1 MKMPITA
8 RDRTLY
14 AQELVRTP
22 CPTPPRPHT
31 HLTPRQICALCA
43 LRTLEV
49 AHLDIKPSN
58 VLIASSGR
66 AVLSDI
72 GRARGVPLAEYE
84 TWAAG
89 TSPVGTYP
97 YMAPEMARRGDFGTA
112 ADVWSLGLVL
122 AEVLGVFD
130 GPRFH
135 GRSVEELAVEHMEGP
150 VIDLKNRALAEM
162 DMEFVDLLLNV
173 SSFSYLDGGGPR
185 AEPGAC
191 RC

>member
-22 CPTPPRPHT
+22 YPAPPCPHT

-66 AVLSDI
+66 AVLSDF
-72 GRARGVPLAEYE
+72 GMARGVPLAEYE

-97 YMAPEMARRGDFGTA
+97 YMAPEMARRGAFGTA

-122 AEVLGVFD
+122 AEVLGVCSE
-130 GPRFH
+130 GPRFR
-135 GRSVEELAVEHMEGP
+135 GRSVEDLVMEHMEGP
-150 VIDLKNRALAEM
+150 AIDPQNRALDRMEP
-162 DMEFVDLLLNV
+162 EFVFLLFNV
-173 SSFSYLDGGGPR
+173 SSISHFGR
-185 AEPGAC
+185 W
-191 RC
+191 